1 MLYIFTCS
9 DPASKL
15 ALSEFKKEDSSCRF
29 IDWLDAGV
37 GLIESEL
44 SLEEINQLIHKT
56 PIIFV
61 RHIFQ
66 VDMQIPMETKK
77 EELLEQCKG
86 YALSQLNAHMSFSV
100 QARTIENETYK
111 EYRNQLRDE
120 LNQLLVTEGYNLDQ
134 KDPEQVISIFFT
146 PKTLFIGCGYTYLNL
161 SKWNGGMM
169 HCARENGE
177 ISRAEYKLREA
188 IEVFS
193 IDMNQYKEALD
204 LGAAPG
210 GWSNVLLSYGCN
222 VTAIDPAKMDQRI
235 LANPKLKHYK
245 ETTQQYLAR
254 GLDKRYDIIVNDMK
268 MDVVQSC
275 AIINEFAHLLS
286 ENGLIVITFKL
297 PNKYN
302 YLNVKRGFEE
312 LKSYYHI
319 KSARQLFHNRSEITV
334 VLERL

>member
-1 MLYIFTCS
+1 
-9 DPASKL
+9 
-15 ALSEFKKEDSSCRF
+15 
-29 IDWLDAGV
+29 
-37 GLIESEL
+37 
-44 SLEEINQLIHKT
+44 
-56 PIIFV
+56 
-61 RHIFQ
+61 
-66 VDMQIPMETKK
+66 
-77 EELLEQCKG
+77 
-86 YALSQLNAHMSFSV
+86 
-100 QARTIENETYK
+100 
-111 EYRNQLRDE
+111 
-120 LNQLLVTEGYNLDQ
+120 
-134 KDPEQVISIFFT
+134 
-146 PKTLFIGCGYTYLNL
+146 
-161 SKWNGGMM
+161 MM

-254 GLDKRYDIIVNDMK
+254 GLEKRYDIIVNDMK

-319 KSARQLFHNRSEITV
+319 KAARQLFHNRSEITV